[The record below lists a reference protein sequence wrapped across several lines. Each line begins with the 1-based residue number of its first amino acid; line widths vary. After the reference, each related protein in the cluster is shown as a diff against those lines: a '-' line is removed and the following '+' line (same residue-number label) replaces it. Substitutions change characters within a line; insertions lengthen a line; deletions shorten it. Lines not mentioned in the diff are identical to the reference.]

1 MARGGA
7 GRRWTALDNCT
18 TNRCASGVPDLG
30 DFPVH
35 WPIGTRWADNDM
47 FGHLNNAVY
56 FELFDTAING
66 WLAQQTGAAPLDQHA
81 RGVVAETSCR
91 FLSEVSF
98 PAALVVGLDVDRLG
112 TKSVTYA
119 LGLFSDGATAPS
131 AVARWV
137 HVYVDPSTRATVPVP
152 PPIRR
157 ALEPLV
163 TEADT

>member
-1 MARGGA
+1 M
-7 GRRWTALDNCT
+7 LDFCAA
-18 TNRCASGVPDLG
+18 NRCASEVPELA

-66 WLAQQTGAAPLDQHA
+66 WHAQQTGTGPLDQHA

-98 PAALVVGLDVDRLG
+98 PAALVVGVDVERLG

-119 LGLFSDGATAPS
+119 LGLFTDGEPAP
-131 AVARWV
+131 AALARWV
-137 HVYVDPSTRATVPVP
+137 HVYVDPATRATVPVP
-152 PPIRR
+152 PPIRS
-157 ALEPLV
+157 ALEAANKNGPS
-163 TEADT
+163 

>member
-1 MARGGA
+1 M
-7 GRRWTALDNCT
+7 LDFRPA
-18 TNRCASGVPDLG
+18 NRCASGVPELA
-30 DFPVH
+30 DFPIH

-98 PAALVVGLDVDRLG
+98 PAALVVGIDVERLG

-119 LGLFSDGATAPS
+119 LGLFSGDEPAP
-131 AVARWV
+131 AALARWV
-137 HVYVDPSTRATVPVP
+137 HVYVDPTTRSTVHITPAFRS
-152 PPIRR
+152 
-157 ALEPLV
+157 ALEAATTNGPS
-163 TEADT
+163 